1 MKYIGIDEAGRGTLF
16 GSVFA
21 GAVIWDDKID
31 SSSFTDSKK
40 MSKKNRA
47 IARQYIED
55 NAIAFGVGF
64 ATNKEVDY
72 INIRR
77 ATFMAMHRAI
87 DDLFDKNPSLLE
99 EDIELRIDGNCFEKY
114 KRYHH
119 NTFVKGDLLYKEISA
134 ASVLAKQHH
143 DDDIVNCVNADRE
156 LEKYGLLGHMGYAT
170 KVHIEAIRQ
179 YGPSS
184 FHRMT
189 FKPIKRF

>member
-72 INIRR
+72 INMDQLDSKSQKKRVLHKC
-77 ATFMAMHRAI
+77 M
-87 DDLFDKNPSLLE
+87 FD
-99 EDIELRIDGNCFEKY
+99 
-114 KRYHH
+114 
-119 NTFVKGDLLYKEISA
+119 
-134 ASVLAKQHH
+134 
-143 DDDIVNCVNADRE
+143 
-156 LEKYGLLGHMGYAT
+156 
-170 KVHIEAIRQ
+170 
-179 YGPSS
+179 
-184 FHRMT
+184 
-189 FKPIKRF
+189 